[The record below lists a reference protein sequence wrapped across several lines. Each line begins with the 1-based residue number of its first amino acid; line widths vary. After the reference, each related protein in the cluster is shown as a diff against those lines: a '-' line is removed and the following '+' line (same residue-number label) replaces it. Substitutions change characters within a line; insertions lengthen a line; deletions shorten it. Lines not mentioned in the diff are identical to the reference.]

1 VKPPTPNSVP
11 PLLTVTEIADRLQ
24 VSLRTVRRLI
34 KSERIKIL
42 RIGGSIRVAPA
53 ALEAY
58 LTEAAS

>member
-1 VKPPTPNSVP
+1 MAMTSQKIT
-11 PLLTVTEIADRLQ
+11 PLLSPRDVADHLQ

-34 KSERIKIL
+34 KSKKITIL
-42 RIGGSIRVAPA
+42 RIGAAIRITPA